1 MLLQWFRFHRIFLK
15 ITQFKTALSK
25 FLWKIEDTNDF
36 DDFWW
41 IFPQQDEFCI
51 FSCRKSRSPGKRTSR
66 SPSRSPGRSPFGSDE
81 NDRVNNNETASGP
94 SASSAGNSTF
104 LQQQKSIREREEEKR
119 RLQAEMRRR
128 EQELL
133 AKIKEQQRELES
145 MKHEKGKVMIAENGC
160 LFKNPVKNVG
170 MFCQIGCRL
179 LIDLFCS
186 FFVSHKH
193 TFF

>member
-1 MLLQWFRFHRIFLK
+1 MDLQPMR
-15 ITQFKTALSK
+15 
-25 FLWKIEDTNDF
+25 
-36 DDFWW
+36 W
-41 IFPQQDEFCI
+41 IPYF

-145 MKHEKGKVMIAENGC
+145 MKHEKGKVMIAENGY
-160 LFKNPVKNVG
+160 LFKNPVKNVR

-193 TFF
+193 TFFFQMRSLNKRCIVFYVRP

>member
-1 MLLQWFRFHRIFLK
+1 MDLPSTR
-15 ITQFKTALSK
+15 
-25 FLWKIEDTNDF
+25 
-36 DDFWW
+36 W
-41 IFPQQDEFCI
+41 ILYY

-145 MKHEKGKVMIAENGC
+145 MKHEKGKVMIAENGY
-160 LFKNPVKNVG
+160 LFKNPVKKVR

-193 TFF
+193 TFFFQMRSLNKRCIVFYVRP